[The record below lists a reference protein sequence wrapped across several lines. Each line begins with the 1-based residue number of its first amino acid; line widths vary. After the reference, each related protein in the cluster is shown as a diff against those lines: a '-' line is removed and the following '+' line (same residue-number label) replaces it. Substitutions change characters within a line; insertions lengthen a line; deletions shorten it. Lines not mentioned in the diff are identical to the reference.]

1 MIHPPVPPR
10 PARVLAAP
18 LLALALASCGGGSG
32 GEGAGPTVV
41 EDPVGATSS
50 APDAGACGEVTLAR
64 MNWASAETHA
74 EIDRLFLE
82 AGLGCEV
89 RLVDGDTLPTFES
102 MRASGVP
109 DVAPEL
115 WTAGVAEDLDAA
127 VAEGSV
133 ALGART
139 IAEGGLEGWW
149 IPGDLA
155 AAHPEIRTVG
165 DALARPD
172 LFPAPGDASLG
183 AIHTCPSGWNCAVI
197 NENLFRAHGAASA
210 GFTLVRPDS
219 AAALDTALD
228 GAVAAGEGWLGYYWS
243 PTARTGRHGL
253 VRLEGPPHDPVEWE
267 RCTTVPDCTEPRPI
281 DYAPSEVRVL
291 MTAGFA
297 ERERAAADYLSRRE
311 LDNATVNAV
320 LEWIDDEGASPAE
333 AARHFVDEHEAVW
346 TAWVDEAVAAR
357 VRAAP

>member
-1 MIHPPVPPR
+1 MIHPSV
-10 PARVLAAP
+10 PARAVAAS
-18 LLALALASCGGGSG
+18 LLAFALASCGGGSS
-32 GEGAGPTVV
+32 EEDVAPTVV
-41 EDPVGATSS
+41 DDSVVATS
-50 APDAGACGEVTLAR
+50 APDAGACGEITLAR
-64 MNWASAETHA
+64 MNWPSAGIHA

-82 AGLGCEV
+82 AGLGCDV
-89 RLVDGDTLPTFES
+89 RLVDGDTVPTFES

-127 VAEGSV
+127 VAEGAV

-149 IPGDLA
+149 ITGDLA
-155 AAHPEIRTVG
+155 AAHPGIRTVG

-172 LFPAPGDASLG
+172 LFPAPGDVSLG
-183 AIHTCPSGWNCAVI
+183 AIHGCPSGWNCAVTT
-197 NENLFRAHGAASA
+197 ENLFRAHGAAVA

-219 AAALDTALD
+219 AAAFDASLDD
-228 GAVAAGEGWLGYYWS
+228 AVAAGEGWLGYYWS
-243 PTARTGRHGL
+243 PTARAGRHGL

-267 RCTTVPDCTEPRPI
+267 RCTTVPACPEPRPV

-311 LDNATVNAV
+311 LDNATINAV
-320 LEWIDDEGASPAE
+320 LAWAEDEGASSAE

-346 TAWVDEAVAAR
+346 TAWVDKAVAAR